1 MRELDDTKE
10 MLVEQLKKINRK
22 GDAITPQD
30 LDCIYKIV
38 DIMKD
43 IAEIENKSNSY
54 SNGWN
59 YGMTNS
65 YNSYNGNGNSNDNY
79 MGGNSS
85 RMPRYSSED
94 EKEHMKQ
101 TLESLRMK
109 LDRMN

>member
-1 MRELDDTKE
+1 MKELDDTKD
-10 MLVEQLKKINRK
+10 MLIEQLKKFNRK

-30 LDCIYKIV
+30 LDCVYKIV

-43 IAEIENKSNSY
+43 IVEIENKSNSNSY
-54 SNGWN
+54 SNGWD
-59 YGMTNS
+59 YGMNNS
-65 YNSYNGNGNSNDNY
+65 YNSYNGNSNDNY
-79 MGGNSS
+79 MRGNSS